1 MLLRLSPFALAGAQ
15 LLVVVT
21 TCLSLKTNRDG
32 RPELKKDELTQFLD
46 RGLSAI

>member
-21 TCLSLKTNRDG
+21 TSLSLKTNRGG
-32 RPELKKDELTQFLD
+32 RLELKKDELPQSPD